1 MYAFS
6 HISSFSLTSRSPK
19 TRPKTRV
26 ILPKR
31 PKPKKPKKGRP
42 VQSLTVHLPLIAC
55 SLFMHKSYTR
65 PLFFDAIPIF
75 NFRKA
80 KAEMLGIYLSI
91 TMYN

>member
-6 HISSFSLTSRSPK
+6 HIRSFSLTSGSPK

-42 VQSLTVHLPLIAC
+42 VQSLVKLL
-55 SLFMHKSYTR
+55 R
-65 PLFFDAIPIF
+65 PLVTIDYTHN
-75 NFRKA
+75 NFGTQ
-80 KAEMLGIYLSI
+80 L
-91 TMYN
+91 